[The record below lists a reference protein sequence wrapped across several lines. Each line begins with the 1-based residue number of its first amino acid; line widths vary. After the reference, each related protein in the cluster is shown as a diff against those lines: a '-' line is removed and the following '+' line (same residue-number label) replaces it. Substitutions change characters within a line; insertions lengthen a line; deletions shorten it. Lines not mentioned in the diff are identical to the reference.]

1 MPEMVLACGGREYVC
16 RTVPIKLYRKYT
28 EIMERIEGGSA
39 RETFRANG
47 EILKETF
54 HISSRELCGAGVE
67 EQLAAAK
74 TVHFVMQEV
83 VTPKF
88 LELNQERPEQQE
100 ASAFDEY
107 DEEEGYNEETSAES
121 IWKVCRENLDRV
133 VKLCIRTFHDSYTAC
148 MEADIISLLDYVKFE
163 IMTANEK

>member
-1 MPEMVLACGGREYVC
+1 MSCGGREYVF
-16 RTVPIKLYRKYT
+16 RAVPVKLYRKYT
-28 EIMERIEGGSA
+28 EIMERAEGGSA

-47 EILKETF
+47 EILKEVF
-54 HISSRELCGAGVE
+54 HISSRELSGVGVE
-67 EQLAAAK
+67 GQLAAAK
-74 TVHFVMQEV
+74 SVHFVMQEV

-88 LELNQERPEQQE
+88 LELNPECPGQQE

-107 DEEEGYNEETSAES
+107 DEEEGYNEETAAES